1 MPDFLR
7 VNGVVVPVLAES
19 ADLRPEV
26 FGAQGRAVDGSM
38 YLQRTAIKR
47 VYECSVPPQTAA
59 VALALEGLL
68 HGRGHVWPFSAA
80 LGLYSSRGALMT
92 STGGTVSRA
101 AAIGKFGA
109 DSMLVPNGAT
119 ARTGVF
125 FPTVTGVEAATL
137 SFWTSQDAGA
147 TWTHRVFRS
156 AASQFYNNGVAGAGP
171 SGLGISYSGAFGW
184 QLANTTG
191 GTLYVDDLWVCPY
204 DWPVA
209 WPAQVHAYN
218 LPVGLTQRLRCD
230 GLLIGNNTV
239 TLDAFGEVTS
249 LPLLPGVV
257 GSYQANLHTVA
268 FRLMEV

>member
-7 VNGVVVPVLAES
+7 VNGVVVPVLVDS
-19 ADLRPEV
+19 ADVRPEV
-26 FGAQGRAVDGSM
+26 FGAMGRAVDGSM

-47 VYECSVPPQTAA
+47 VYEMGTAPLLA
-59 VALALEGLL
+59 GVALALEGLL
-68 HGRGHVWPFSAA
+68 HGKGHVWPFSSA

-101 AAIGKFGA
+101 GAIGKFGG

-119 ARTGVF
+119 ARTGAF
-125 FPTVTGVEAATL
+125 FPTTTGVEATTL
-137 SFWTSQDAGA
+137 AFWSSQDAGA
-147 TWTHRVFRS
+147 TWTHRVFRT

-171 SGLGISYSGAFGW
+171 AGLGISYSGTFGW

-191 GTLYVDDLWVCPY
+191 GALYVDDLWVCPY

-218 LPVGLTQRLRCD
+218 QAVGLAPQLRCD

-257 GSYQANLHTVA
+257 GTYQANLHTMT
-268 FRLMEV
+268 FSLMEV